1 MFKIEIICIGKLKEN
16 YFKDA
21 EKEYLKRITRFAE
34 IGVTELPEYGYLS
47 EAKAKETEGENIL
60 KAVNSYM
67 FALDGRGRELS
78 SEYFSLKLEGLK
90 NTCSKAAFVIGGS
103 DGLAESVIQKADFL
117 LSFGK
122 FTYPRQLMRVMLSEQ
137 IYRALTISNNIAY
150 HK

>member
-34 IGVTELPEYGYLS
+34 IGVTELPEYGHLS

-78 SEYFSLKLEGLK
+78 SEEFSLKLEGLK
-90 NTCSKAAFVIGGS
+90 NTCSKATFVIGGS